1 MKSYLF
7 VRLSLTGQVHEI
19 PITSHMFIL
28 NTWNSLPQI
37 IYFNF
42 HIKVSRKWLFYDENF
57 PKNLI
62 ENKYIEIV

>member
-1 MKSYLF
+1 
-7 VRLSLTGQVHEI
+7 
-19 PITSHMFIL
+19 MFIL